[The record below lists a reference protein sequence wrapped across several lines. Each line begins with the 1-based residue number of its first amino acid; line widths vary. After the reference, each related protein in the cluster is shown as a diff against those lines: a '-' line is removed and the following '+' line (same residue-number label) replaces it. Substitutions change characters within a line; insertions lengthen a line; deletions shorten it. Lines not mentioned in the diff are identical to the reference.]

1 MSRSIPILALLT
13 AATLP
18 AAWDYSIISGASHGA
33 IASRTFGT
41 TERSFIA
48 YRDQSG
54 SLAVKTL
61 RNGTPFTIQ
70 TIWPGMA
77 PTNTYINISPT
88 NGVLIT
94 FWSANKFRFAME
106 VTAGNGNCGP
116 TSNWRCGDVLLPA
129 GVTSVPVE
137 RVVGAIDSTSRAHFI
152 YSIVDSLGGK
162 ELYYTTRTYT
172 GYWMAPDNHY
182 GFIGL
187 NQSPTAFSLGTALY
201 SNKFF
206 TSVGVDGRFVAGSFL
221 GPPNYN
227 YFWLD
232 AGVSA
237 GWKVD
242 YVDMDTAEDPT
253 AICATSSVPNVAG
266 SRKLYVLRRT
276 PPQFTMT
283 GTYNVPYS
291 GDVSP
296 YTAGCSVRV
305 RASGAPS
312 IAYSDPSGI
321 IHVTTATSASNW
333 TLAWNTNQVDG
344 SAVFSKPQLA
354 VSKNQK
360 LYVLYQAS
368 GYLKFAREL

>member
-1 MSRSIPILALLT
+1 MSRPTLILALLT
-13 AATLP
+13 AASLS
-18 AAWDYSIISGASHGA
+18 AAWDYSTLSGASHGA

-54 SLAVKTL
+54 SLAVTTL
-61 RNGTPFTIQ
+61 RNGTPFTTQ
-70 TIWPGMA
+70 TVWPGMA

-116 TSNWRCGDVLLPA
+116 TSNWRCGDLLLPT

-137 RVVGAIDSTSRAHFI
+137 RVVGAVDSISRAHFI
-152 YSIVDSLGGK
+152 YSIAGPSGK
-162 ELYYTTRTYT
+162 KLYYTTRTYS
-172 GYWMAPDNHY
+172 GIWMTPDNNQE
-182 GFIGL
+182 FTSP
-187 NQSPTAFSLGTALY
+187 NQSPTAFTLGTALY
-201 SNKFF
+201 SSKFF
-206 TSVGVDGRFVAGSFL
+206 TSIGNDARFVAGSFS
-221 GPPNYN
+221 GPPDYS
-227 YFWLD
+227 YHWTDTL
-232 AGVSA
+232 AGG
-237 GWKVD
+237 GWKAD

-253 AICATSSVPNVAG
+253 AFCVTSAVPNVAG
-266 SRKLYVLRRT
+266 SRKLYALRRT
-276 PPQFTMT
+276 PPQFNMT
-283 GTYNVPYS
+283 GSYNLPYT
-291 GDVSP
+291 GGVNP

-312 IAYSDPSGI
+312 IAYSDTSGI
-321 IHVTTATSASNW
+321 IQVTTATSASNW
-333 TLAWNTNQVDG
+333 ALAWNTNQVDG